1 MTDIISA
8 ISTVGFPIVSF
19 LIAAYFI
26 KYSYDKSNEMY
37 TQSIDKI
44 GKLANAINN
53 NTIVLTQLVEEIKND
68 KTISES
74 DLK

>member
-1 MTDIISA
+1 MDWIQA
-8 ISTVGFPIVSF
+8 ISTVGFPICSF

-44 GKLANAINN
+44 GKLANAVNN
-53 NTIVLTQLVEEIKND
+53 NTMVLAELVKKIDGSDDIK
-68 KTISES
+68 
-74 DLK
+74 